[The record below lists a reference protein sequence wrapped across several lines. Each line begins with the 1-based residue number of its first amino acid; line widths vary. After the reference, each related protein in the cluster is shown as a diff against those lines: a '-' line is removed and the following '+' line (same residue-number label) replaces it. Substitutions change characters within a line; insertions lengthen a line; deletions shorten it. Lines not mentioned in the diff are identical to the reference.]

1 MLKAKSQR
9 GRRRENGGR
18 QIRFPGG
25 GRGSFAESL
34 RGPGG
39 PPKRSA
45 TYITGSLGRAHRE
58 KKSMAL
64 SWAPLVVQKRRGS
77 HVPSPTPAKG
87 NGARRLRAGK
97 ALGQSGLRQ
106 RPLRNSSTPTATRV
120 PAFPLPD
127 HGGGWPVPT
136 AVPAAS
142 PCPFL

>member
-18 QIRFPGG
+18 QIRFPGWG
-25 GRGSFAESL
+25 EGKL
-34 RGPGG
+34 RRITPGTRG

-45 TYITGSLGRAHRE
+45 TYITGSLGRTHRE
-58 KKSMAL
+58 KKAMAL
-64 SWAPLVVQKRRGS
+64 SCAPLVVQPRRGG

-106 RPLRNSSTPTATRV
+106 RPLRNSPRPTATRV
-120 PAFPLPD
+120 AAFPLPD
-127 HGGGWPVPT
+127 HGGGWPVPI
-136 AVPAAS
+136 AVPTAS
-142 PCPFL
+142 PCPF